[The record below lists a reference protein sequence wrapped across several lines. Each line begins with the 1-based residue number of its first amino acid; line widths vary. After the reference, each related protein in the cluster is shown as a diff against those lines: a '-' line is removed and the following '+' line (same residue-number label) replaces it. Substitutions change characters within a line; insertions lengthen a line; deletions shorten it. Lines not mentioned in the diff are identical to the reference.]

1 MSRLNRGSRGN
12 IYNACLT
19 TLQGTNQE
27 RKIKINVVFIMSNPL
42 WFKILSH
49 LCDLDECFLTNVI
62 KWASC
67 FFIKGRMICKFLDN
81 NASFYLCLHK
91 VNSFL
96 HWLSIQDYLYDKC
109 NFRIKCNILLS
120 YSIFDVK
127 HLAIKYR
134 QPVKHELS
142 LIQNRK

>member
-42 WFKILSH
+42 WFKVLSH
-49 LCDLDECFLTNVI
+49 LCDLDECFLTNII

-81 NASFYLCLHK
+81 NASFYLCPNKGNLFFH
-91 VNSFL
+91 L
-96 HWLSIQDYLYDKC
+96 LPIQNDIYDET
-109 NFRIKCNILLS
+109 NFRIICNLLLS
-120 YSIFDVK
+120 YVWYKIEN
-127 HLAIKYR
+127 R
-134 QPVKHELS
+134 N
-142 LIQNRK
+142 LICLEM

>member
-1 MSRLNRGSRGN
+1 MSRLNRCSRGS

-49 LCDLDECFLTNVI
+49 VCDLDECFLTNVI

-91 VNSFL
+91 INPFFHL
-96 HWLSIQDYLYDKC
+96 PTIQNYLYYQMSVSLLLCNSDDWTKC
-109 NFRIKCNILLS
+109 FNMNYVGYKMENRN
-120 YSIFDVK
+120 
-127 HLAIKYR
+127 
-134 QPVKHELS
+134 
-142 LIQNRK
+142 LICLEM